1 MTKLQGP
8 PLTTKEAS
16 RALDHRPK
24 AREGGGYLCWD
35 YMSHRGCH
43 LGAKCPHA
51 HPPASQIPAWN
62 SLDWSV
68 QLQLLRRGGL
78 KTKPKTK
85 SVDAAVAALRREV
98 ARKQQEHVEE
108 GQRQAAAAAKAAGAP
123 TNPPAAKAK
132 AGRGRRKAGGPADE
146 PRMPLSRP
154 HHRKSSLPSHPQT
167 RRQPLPNGRMDPTL
181 PGLPTNRR
189 RSFER
194 WTLPLSLERASGL
207 RRGIAPGPWTL

>member
-1 MTKLQGP
+1 
-8 PLTTKEAS
+8 
-16 RALDHRPK
+16 
-24 AREGGGYLCWD
+24 
-35 YMSHRGCH
+35 MSHRICH

-108 GQRQAAAAAKAAGAP
+108 GQRQAAAAAKAAGHP
-123 TNPPAAKAK
+123 PNPPAAKAK

-146 PRMPLSRP
+146 TEDAAAEASPPKDFTSFA
-154 HHRKSSLPSHPQT
+154 
-167 RRQPLPNGRMDPTL
+167 PTDAEAAL
-181 PGLPTNRR
+181 AEWEDGPDLILISPGLPTNQPPL
-189 RSFER
+189 SEK
-194 WTLPLSLERASGL
+194 WTLLLSPERADGL
-207 RRGIAPGPWTL
+207 RRSIAPGPWTL